1 MASINIYLRNITTSN
16 GKCPI
21 VLRITKNRKSKLIKL
36 GLSCTV
42 NEWDSNKNRFKKNHE
57 NAKQRNMSLLKLE
70 QKANKIIDDF
80 RDQDF
85 DYTLAQF
92 ESRFRGNSSDGQTVL
107 EFWEEKIS
115 DLIKAGR
122 TGSARAY
129 RDTKTSFFK
138 FNKNKKLMFIEINAT
153 KVGKYETYLRGNG
166 NKDGGIALKMRQLRA
181 VFNDAIKKN
190 VVDPKYYPFDTYKI
204 SKLKK
209 STRKIALTRVQIKL
223 MESVDIDRN
232 LNLLD
237 TRNYLTF
244 SYYNGGMNWID
255 MLNLKWS
262 DIHGNRIVYIRS
274 KTKKEFSI
282 EIQEPIKVI
291 LEHYRTNN
299 NGTKYVFPILL
310 KDNLKPTQIENRK
323 LKTLKKFNRELK
335 QIAEIQGIEEKVTSY
350 TIRHSFATNL
360 KFIGVSTDLIGESMG
375 HTDVSVTQAYLK
387 DFEQEAIDDVMRKLL

>member
-21 VLRITKNRKSKLIKL
+21 VLRITKNRKSKLITL